1 MAHVTTTRPHRT
13 PGTRSRTGRRTGDSG
28 TRDQILEAARG
39 RFAEHGFA
47 GTTIRAVAAD
57 AGVDPALVHH
67 FYGSKDD
74 LFAAAVALPIDPDLL
89 PAVVAGDPSR
99 IGERFVRF
107 YLSLWEDP
115 TTGPTLLAVFR
126 SAVSHDRAAALLRE
140 FVAARLLQRV
150 AGELRREDGSPV
162 DDAERR
168 VALAASQLVGVALV
182 RYVVGVPQL
191 RDADLDRVVAD
202 VAPTVQRYLTGDL
215 PA

>member
-1 MAHVTTTRPHRT
+1 MADVTTTRPET
-13 PGTRSRTGRRTGDSG
+13 PPAARSRTGRRAGDSG
-28 TRDQILEAARG
+28 TRDRILEAARG
-39 RFAEHGFA
+39 RFADHGFA

-74 LFAAAVALPIDPDLL
+74 LFAAAVALPINPDLL
-89 PAVVAGDPSR
+89 PAVVAGDPAAV
-99 IGERFVRF
+99 GERFVRF
-107 YLSLWEDP
+107 YLGLWEDP
-115 TTGPTLLAVFR
+115 TIGPTLLAVFR

-140 FVAARLLQRV
+140 FVSARLLQRV
-150 AGELRREDGSPV
+150 AGELRRADGSPV

-168 VALAASQLVGVALV
+168 VALAASQLVGVGLV

-191 RDADLDRVVAD
+191 RDADLERVVAD

-215 PA
+215 PD

>member
-1 MAHVTTTRPHRT
+1 MARVTTTRSGSAAPR
-13 PGTRSRTGRRTGDSG
+13 TRSGRRTGESG
-28 TRDQILEAARG
+28 TREQILEAARN
-39 RFAEHGFA
+39 RFAEHGYA

-74 LFAAAVALPIDPDLL
+74 LFAATVALPVDPD
-89 PAVVAGDPSR
+89 VVLTVLAGDPSR
-99 IGERFVRF
+99 VGERFVRF
-107 YLSLWEDP
+107 YLGLWEDP
-115 TTGPTLLAVFR
+115 TTGSTLRAVFR
-126 SAVSHDRAAALLRE
+126 SAVSHDRAATLLRE
-140 FVAARLLQRV
+140 FVAVRLLHRV